1 MVIIIIII
9 WYLQEG
15 NIYILKKVLTYK
27 LRERD

>member
-15 NIYILKKVLTYK
+15 NILKKVLTYK

>member
-15 NIYILKKVLTYK
+15 NIYIFKKVLTYK